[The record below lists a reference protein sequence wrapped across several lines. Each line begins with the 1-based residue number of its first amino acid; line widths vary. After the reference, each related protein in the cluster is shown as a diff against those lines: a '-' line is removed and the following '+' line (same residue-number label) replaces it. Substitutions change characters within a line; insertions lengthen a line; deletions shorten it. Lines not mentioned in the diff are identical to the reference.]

1 MSLGPFAVALA
12 VGFLLLGLAYLVN
25 SSRAPRRDPE
35 VPPNLQP
42 YLTDDDLENK
52 RLNKTLVAALLSSA
66 FLAVALPAYFATESG
81 RQQEFVERFE
91 AEALSIGEDIYNV
104 PSSDNPEGFGCIACH
119 GPSGGGGSALFTDPR
134 TGASVSWKAPSL
146 NDVFFR
152 YDEDEVRYWVV
163 WGRAGTPMPAWGTEA
178 GGPLNEQQLD
188 FVLLYLESFQ
198 ITQEEALARVDSR
211 VDRELSSL
219 GSAPEA
225 IQTAIAQQEK
235 EIILIESAT
244 NRFGWATSLRRDLS
258 LVLASADEGFD
269 TDRDG
274 LSDDAELQINRISE
288 LAFANVGSDA
298 TRLSAIERDR
308 LILLLDVNLAFSTTD
323 SVGEPVADAVAAA
336 NLLAELDAQLA
347 ALGPAAE
354 NQARLMESAE
364 QTLVNLE
371 LAASEARY
379 EVDFDQL
386 ADSGFGGDVAAAE
399 RAYGLF
405 AASCARCHTAGFSAG
420 WVATLEPGSGALA
433 PSLREGRAVVQFP
446 DDEDHYEFILGGSE
460 NGIGYGVNG
469 IGRGWMP
476 GFGTLLSEADLRLIV
491 AFERSLD

>member
-81 RQQEFVERFE
+81 RQQAFVERFE
-91 AEALSIGEDIYNV
+91 AEALSIGEDIYNL
-104 PSSDNPEGFGCIACH
+104 PSADNPEGFGCTQCH
-119 GPSGGGGSALFTDPR
+119 GPGGGGGSALFTDPR

-178 GGPLNEQQLD
+178 GGPLNDQQLD
-188 FVLLYLESFQ
+188 FILLYLESIQ
-198 ITQEEALARVDSR
+198 LTQEEAAAEVDGE
-211 VDRELSSL
+211 VNIELTNL
-219 GSAPEA
+219 EGAAAKIEEA
-225 IQTAIAQQEK
+225 IINQQAEIA
-235 EIILIESAT
+235 LISMAT
-244 NRFGWATSLRRDLS
+244 ERFEWATRLRKDLS
-258 LVLASADEGFD
+258 QVLDSADQGFD

-274 LSDDAELQINRISE
+274 LSDESELQIG
-288 LAFANVGSDA
+288 V
-298 TRLSAIERDR
+298 
-308 LILLLDVNLAFSTTD
+308 AFSTSD
-323 SVGEPVADAVAAA
+323 KVGEAIPDALAAA
-336 NLLAELDAQLA
+336 NLLAELDSQLA

-354 NQARLMESAE
+354 NQDRLEPIARQVLATLGKAADDARYQVDFVALAESA
-364 QTLVNLE
+364 
-371 LAASEARY
+371 
-379 EVDFDQL
+379 
-386 ADSGFGGDVAAAE
+386 FGGDVAAAT

-405 AASCARCHTAGFSAG
+405 SANCARCHTAGYSAG
-420 WVATLEPGSGALA
+420 AVATLEPGSGAL
-433 PSLREGRAVVQFP
+433 G
-446 DDEDHYEFILGGSE
+446 
-460 NGIGYGVNG
+460 
-469 IGRGWMP
+469 
-476 GFGTLLSEADLRLIV
+476 
-491 AFERSLD
+491 

>member
-81 RQQEFVERFE
+81 RQQAFVERFE
-91 AEALSIGEDIYNV
+91 AEALSIGEDIYNL
-104 PSSDNPEGFGCIACH
+104 PSADNPEGFGCTQCH
-119 GPSGGGGSALFTDPR
+119 GPGGGGGSALFTDPR

-178 GGPLNEQQLD
+178 GGPLNDQQLD
-188 FVLLYLESFQ
+188 FILLYLESIQ
-198 ITQEEALARVDSR
+198 LTQEEAAAEVDGE
-211 VDRELSSL
+211 VNIELTNL
-219 GSAPEA
+219 EGAAAKIEEA
-225 IQTAIAQQEK
+225 IINQQAEIA
-235 EIILIESAT
+235 LISMAT
-244 NRFGWATSLRRDLS
+244 ERFEWATRLRKDLS
-258 LVLASADEGFD
+258 QVLDSADQGFD

-274 LSDDAELQINRISE
+274 LSDESELQINRISE

-298 TRLSAIERDR
+298 TKASTTARDK
-308 LILLLDVNLAFSTTD
+308 LVLELQIGVAFSTSD
-323 SVGEPVADAVAAA
+323 KVGEAIPDALAAA
-336 NLLAELDAQLA
+336 NLLAELDSQLA

-354 NQARLMESAE
+354 NQDRLEPIARQVLATLGKAADDARYQVDFVALAESA
-364 QTLVNLE
+364 
-371 LAASEARY
+371 
-379 EVDFDQL
+379 
-386 ADSGFGGDVAAAE
+386 FGGDVAAAT

-405 AASCARCHTAGFSAG
+405 SANCARCHTAGYSAG
-420 WVATLEPGSGALA
+420 AVSTLEPGSGALG
-433 PSLREGRAVVQFP
+433 PSLQEGRAVVQFP
-446 DDEDHYEFILGGSE
+446 NSEDHYEFILGGSE

-476 GFGTLLSEADLRLIV
+476 AFGTLLSEADLRLIV